1 MDVDHR
7 RSTAFMAMTTLE
19 ARSQGRY
26 SRVAYRARVA
36 VARVGGARPIPRSR
50 TRLRQHATA
59 PRRAFQNVAFIGIGL
74 SFLIA
79 AENRVQRRRAFAFIR
94 ELRAIAHIVDMHQLT
109 KDPERVLS
117 PGMTTPSSPKP
128 GLTRFELGRYLDY
141 CSELLSLTSKLAA
154 LHVQCVNDPV
164 VLDAVNDIETLGSD
178 LSSKIWQKIMILDMS
193 RGGED

>member
-50 TRLRQHATA
+50 TRLRQHAAA

-79 AENRVQRRRAFAFIR
+79 AENRVQRRRALAFIR

-109 KDPERVLS
+109 KDPDALLPS
-117 PGMTTPSSPKP
+117 ATSTASSPERS
-128 GLTRFELGRYLDY
+128 LIRQELGRYLDY
-141 CSELLSLTSKLAA
+141 RSEVLSREGSPRSMPSAWVTPVTLQSVDQVEDLT
-154 LHVQCVNDPV
+154 
-164 VLDAVNDIETLGSD
+164 TG
-178 LSSKIWQKIMILDMS
+178 LSN
-193 RGGED
+193 